1 MQLQKMLYPLLISA
15 LLWSVVAPLNPMPAK
30 AAPAPISHAQEG
42 QSDYTFGDCSEID
55 KDELR
60 SEIETVARTALTAE
74 SATIDIDTIVMRQ
87 WVAVGMDRAIDAE
100 IERAVEEVY
109 TEEGY
114 WSRLWSGWS
123 AEKAEEYATRIAAS
137 TFGSPTFAAQI
148 ETLSAAI
155 ADEIA
160 RDIEANFAR
169 AASAAFLCMKAY
181 VGDRYSG
188 TLFTTFEQ
196 KVSTEVGDVDVEAS
210 TGGVDVSA
218 LDVHQKAIGGLG
230 LIVVTEISRRIAV
243 RLSEKIAERIA
254 GKIVGRVIGK
264 AGSTLI
270 PVAGWVIG
278 LGLIVWD
285 LWEGGN
291 GALPQIRDAL
301 QSEEVKVKIRQEV
314 AAAVKGGL
322 PEEVSI
328 VALEIAVTLV
338 EEWNS
343 FCDNNRSVCTLADS
357 NANFRDILNYTPLD
371 QVDKLV
377 TLVDVFVNNLGRAE
391 LESAVDSG
399 QFEKLLTL
407 PEATFTLLAETK
419 SVDELLAWQALAGDR
434 LDRAIALGIVAQ
446 KSSSDFDEASLKAV
460 LNVDDQAA
468 VDKLLT
474 LDRNTLITL
483 TNFAGTNF
491 VRLANRLSATEL
503 AQLHNYLADTATVP
517 ADLAGRL
524 ASGEVSVASLFAVE
538 TAADAAPTVAAE
550 KSYDPLV
557 FIAPLWQFIYAN
569 SIVVAATVLL
579 CLALLIGLISTMR
592 GRSRRAA
599 SPKAQSKPKRKKPR
613 DVYDIFGDGV

>member
-1 MQLQKMLYPLLISA
+1 MLYPLLISA

-30 AAPAPISHAQEG
+30 AAPASISHAQEG

-137 TFGSPTFAAQI
+137 TFGSPTFITQI
-148 ETLSAAI
+148 EALSTAI

-210 TGGVDVSA
+210 TGGVNVSA
-218 LDVHQKAIGGLG
+218 IDVHQKAIGGLG

-371 QVDKLV
+371 QVGKLV
-377 TLVDVFVNNLGRAE
+377 TLVDIFVNNLGRAE
-391 LESAVDSG
+391 LERTVDNG

-407 PEATFTLLAETK
+407 PESTFTLLAENR
-419 SVDELLAWQALAGDR
+419 SVDEVLAWRALAGDR
-434 LDRAIALGIVAQ
+434 LDRAIALGVVAQ
-446 KSSSDFDEASLKAV
+446 KSPSDFDESLLKAL
-460 LNVDDQAA
+460 LNVDDQA
-468 VDKLLT
+468 VIDKLLT
-474 LDRNTLITL
+474 LDRNTLTTIA
-483 TNFAGTNF
+483 NFAETNF

-503 AQLHNYLADTATVP
+503 AQLSDYLADTTTVP
-517 ADLAGRL
+517 PNLASQL
-524 ASGEVSVASLFAVE
+524 ASGAITVAALLAVE
-538 TAADAAPTVAAE
+538 TTATPTPTVAVADPF
-550 KSYDPLV
+550 DPLV
-557 FIAPLWQFIYAN
+557 FVAPLWQFIYAN
-569 SIVVAATVLL
+569 SIVVAATAVL
-579 CLALLIGLISTMR
+579 CLALLIGLVSTIR
-592 GRSRRAA
+592 GRGKRGSSSTAK
-599 SPKAQSKPKRKKPR
+599 PKPKRKKPR
-613 DVYDIFGDGV
+613 DVYDIFGDGT